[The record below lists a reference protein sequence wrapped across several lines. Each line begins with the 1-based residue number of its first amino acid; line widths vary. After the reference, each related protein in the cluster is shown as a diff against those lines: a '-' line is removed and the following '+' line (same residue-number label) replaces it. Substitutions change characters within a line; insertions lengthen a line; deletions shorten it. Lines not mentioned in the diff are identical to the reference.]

1 MDVRVKC
8 ATCEKEFIRS
18 RDRVREARRRHWRAY
33 CSPECQFKPRKFGR
47 MLHCGNPSCT
57 KTFYRLRKEILKVQK
72 SYCSRTCAVLVNNR
86 NKPKRVRILH
96 ACANRSCGKD
106 IPMYLKYCSRD
117 CFRKHHTIYAPN
129 ELTKKLTIIA
139 SKLGRTPAKREARS
153 IAEMCIRAF
162 GTWNKSLIAAGLT
175 PHRSHSERMYKRRNT
190 IALDGHQCDSIS
202 EALVDNWLTK
212 RKIRHERNASYPRT
226 RHKADWSIGEK
237 TFVEYFGLANDSPR
251 YDRSIKEKREL
262 CRKHKIR
269 LIELYANDLY
279 PENNLDAK
287 LEELR
292 AVV

>member
-57 KTFYRLRKEILKVQK
+57 KTFYR
-72 SYCSRTCAVLVNNR
+72 
-86 NKPKRVRILH
+86 
-96 ACANRSCGKD
+96 
-106 IPMYLKYCSRD
+106 
-117 CFRKHHTIYAPN
+117 FRKHHTIHAPN